1 MSWSPNACW
10 PFSAKTAWLR
20 RRSEDRMEHLVVWGT
35 GAIGGTVG
43 AFLSRAGQNPLL
55 VDADADHVAAMKR
68 SGLRITGPVAEF
80 ATPVRAAT
88 PGEVRGPISGVM
100 LAVKS
105 QHTSVAAHM
114 IAPLLAPGATLL
126 SLQNG
131 LNGDA
136 IANEIGAER
145 VLLAL
150 VDFASDYIEPGVIHY
165 GGRGSVYVGE
175 MDGKVTPRVQAY
187 VAILKHFDER
197 IEASD
202 NVLGL
207 LWGKIAYGGL
217 LTATALT
224 NDTMADV
231 LGDSRWRAVMGR
243 IGGEIV
249 LAAKAAGVRP
259 VGVDGFDA
267 EAFGRGDKAGIAAS
281 CDAMAEHYRHSAKT
295 RSGIWR
301 DLAVR
306 KRKTEVG
313 PLLAPAIAAGK
324 KGDVATAVTERLGA
338 MIAEMEDGKRD
349 FSPDN
354 LAELDRS

>member
-1 MSWSPNACW
+1 VD
-10 PFSAKTAWLR
+10 SA
-20 RRSEDRMEHLVVWGT
+20 E
-35 GAIGGTVG
+35 
-43 AFLSRAGQNPLL
+43 
-55 VDADADHVAAMKR
+55 DHVAAMQA
-68 SGLRITGPVAEF
+68 SGLKITGPHEDYT
-80 ATPVRAAT
+80 TPVRATT
-88 PGEVRGPISGVM
+88 PGEVRGPVRRVM
-100 LAVKS
+100 LSVKS
-105 QHTSVAAHM
+105 QHTAAAARM
-114 IAPLLAPGATLL
+114 IAPLLAPDASVL
-126 SLQNG
+126 SSQNG

-136 IANEIGAER
+136 IAAEVGAAR

-150 VDFASDYIEPGVIHY
+150 VDIAADYVEPGVIHY

-175 MDGKVTPRVQAY
+175 ANGKITPRVQEC

-202 NVLGL
+202 NVAGL

-217 LTATALT
+217 LAATALT
-224 NDTMADV
+224 NDTMAHV
-231 LGDSRWRAVMGR
+231 LGNPNWRGVMGR
-243 IGGEIV
+243 IGREIV
-249 LAAKAAGVRP
+249 LAARAAGVTP

-267 EAFGRGDKAGIAAS
+267 EAFGWGDETKIAAS

-313 PLLAPAIAAGK
+313 PLLAPAIAAGRK
-324 KGDVATAVTERLGA
+324 FGVATPTTERLAA
-338 MIAEMEDGKRD
+338 MVAEMEDGRRG

-354 LAELDRS
+354 LAELDR

>member
-1 MSWSPNACW
+1 
-10 PFSAKTAWLR
+10 
-20 RRSEDRMEHLVVWGT
+20 MEELVIWGA
-35 GAIGGTVG
+35 GAIGGTIG
-43 AFLSRAGQNPLL
+43 AALARAGKDPSL
-55 VDADADHVAAMKR
+55 VDAAADHIAAMNAN
-68 SGLRITGPVAEF
+68 GLKITGPIEEF
-80 ATPVRAAT
+80 STPVRAAT
-88 PGEVRGPISGVM
+88 PDQVRGPLRRVM

-105 QHTSVAAHM
+105 QHTAAAAHM
-114 IAPLLAPGATLL
+114 IAPLLAPDATVL

-136 IANEIGAER
+136 IAAEIGTER

-150 VDFASDYIEPGVIHY
+150 VDLASDYIEPGVIHY
-165 GGRGSVYVGE
+165 GGRGSVFVGE
-175 MDGKVTPRVQAY
+175 VDGRITPRVQGY
-187 VAILKHFDER
+187 VALLKSFDHA
-197 IEASD
+197 IAASD

-224 NDTMADV
+224 NDTMADM
-231 LGDSRWRAVMGR
+231 LGDSRWRGVMGK
-243 IGGEIV
+243 IGREIV
-249 LAAKAAGVRP
+249 LAAQAAGVAP

-267 EAFGRGDKAGIAAS
+267 DAFARSDSARVAAS

-313 PLLAPAIAAGK
+313 PLLGPVIAAGEQF
-324 KGDVATAVTERLGA
+324 GIATPTTQRLAA
-338 MIAEMEDGKRD
+338 MIAEMEDGKRG

-354 LAELDRS
+354 LVELGG

>member
-1 MSWSPNACW
+1 
-10 PFSAKTAWLR
+10 
-20 RRSEDRMEHLVVWGT
+20 MEELVIWGA
-35 GAIGGTVG
+35 GAIGGTIG
-43 AFLSRAGQNPLL
+43 AALARAGKAPLL
-55 VDADADHVAAMKR
+55 VDAADEHVTAMSSR
-68 SGLRITGPVAEF
+68 GLKITGPHEDYT
-80 ATPVRAAT
+80 TPVRAMT
-88 PGEVRGPISGVM
+88 PGEVRGPIRRVM

-105 QHTSVAAHM
+105 QHTAVAARM
-114 IAPLLAPGATLL
+114 IAPLLAPDATVL

-136 IANEIGAER
+136 VASEVGAER

-175 MDGKVTPRVQAY
+175 QSGKITPRVHDH
-187 VAILKHFDER
+187 VALLKHFDER

-202 NVLGL
+202 NVAGL

-231 LGDSRWRAVMGR
+231 LGDPRWRSVMGK
-243 IGGEIV
+243 IGREIV
-249 LAAKAAGVRP
+249 LAAKAAGVTP

-267 EAFGRGDKAGIAAS
+267 EAFARGDVGRIAAS

-313 PLLAPAIAAGK
+313 PLFAPVIAAGK
-324 KGDVATAVTERLGA
+324 RRGIATPTAERLGL
-338 MIAEMEDGKRD
+338 MIAEMEEGKRG
-349 FSPDN
+349 FSPEN
-354 LAELDRS
+354 LAELDR

>member
-1 MSWSPNACW
+1 
-10 PFSAKTAWLR
+10 
-20 RRSEDRMEHLVVWGT
+20 MEELVIWGA

-43 AFLSRAGQNPLL
+43 AFLSRAGQHPLL
-55 VDADADHVAAMKR
+55 VDADKDHVAAMQR
-68 SGLRITGPVAEF
+68 SGVRITGPVAEF

-88 PGEVRGPISGVM
+88 PAEVRGPVRRVL

-105 QHTSVAAHM
+105 QHTSAAARM
-114 IAPLLAPGATLL
+114 VAPLLAPDATVL

-136 IANEIGAER
+136 IAEEVGAER

-165 GGRGSVYVGE
+165 GGRGSVYIGE
-175 MDGKVTPRVQAY
+175 LSGTVTPRVREC
-187 VAILKHFDER
+187 VTILKHFDER

-231 LGDSRWRAVMGR
+231 LGDPRWHGVMGK
-243 IGGEIV
+243 IGREIV
-249 LAAKAAGVRP
+249 LAAKAAGVAP

-267 EAFGRGDKAGIAAS
+267 EAFARGDEKRIAAS
-281 CDAMAEHYRHSAKT
+281 CDAMADHYRHSAKT

-313 PLLAPAIAAGK
+313 PLLAPVIAAGK
-324 KGDVATAVTERLGA
+324 RFGVATPTTERLGA
-338 MIAEMEDGKRD
+338 MIAEMEEGKRG
-349 FSPDN
+349 FSQDS
-354 LAELDRS
+354 LGELERS

>member
-1 MSWSPNACW
+1 M
-10 PFSAKTAWLR
+10 
-20 RRSEDRMEHLVVWGT
+20 EDLVIWGA

-43 AFLSRAGQNPLL
+43 AALARAGKSPLL
-55 VDADADHVAAMKR
+55 VDMAEDHVAAMKLR
-68 SGLRITGPVAEF
+68 GLKITGPHEEYIARVRSM
-80 ATPVRAAT
+80 TPNQ
-88 PGEVRGPISGVM
+88 VRGPLRRVM

-105 QHTSVAAHM
+105 QHTGAAARM
-114 IAPLLAPGATLL
+114 IAPLLAPAATVL

-136 IANEIGAER
+136 ISAEVGAAR
-145 VLLAL
+145 VSLAL

-175 MDGKVTPRVQAY
+175 ASGRITPRVEEH

-231 LGDSRWRAVMGR
+231 LGDPRWRSVMGK

-249 LAAKAAGVRP
+249 LTARAAGVAP

-267 EAFGRGDKAGIAAS
+267 EAFAQEDEAGIAVS

-313 PLLAPAIAAGK
+313 PLLAPVIAAGK
-324 KGDVATAVTERLGA
+324 KFGVATPVTERLGG
-338 MIAEMEDGKRD
+338 MIGEMEEGKRD
-349 FSPDN
+349 FSPEN
-354 LAELDRS
+354 LAELSR

>member
-1 MSWSPNACW
+1 M
-10 PFSAKTAWLR
+10 
-20 RRSEDRMEHLVVWGT
+20 EDLVIWGV
-35 GAIGGTVG
+35 GAIGGTIG
-43 AFLSRAGQNPLL
+43 AYLARTGRNPLL
-55 VDADADHVAAMKR
+55 VDADAVHVAAMNR
-68 SGLRITGPVAEF
+68 NGLKITGPIEEF
-80 ATPVRAAT
+80 GTLVRAAT
-88 PGEVRGPISGVM
+88 PDQVKGPLRRVM

-105 QHTSVAAHM
+105 QHSATAARV
-114 IAPLLAPGATLL
+114 IAPLLAADACVL

-136 IANEIGAER
+136 IAVEVGASR

-150 VDFASDYIEPGVIHY
+150 VDLASDYIEPGVIHY
-165 GGRGSVYVGE
+165 GGRGSVFVGE
-175 MDGKVTPRVQAY
+175 PGGAITPRVQDY
-187 VAILKHFDER
+187 VALLKSFDQR
-197 IEASD
+197 IEPTD

-231 LGDSRWRAVMGR
+231 LGDPRWRGVMGK
-243 IGGEIV
+243 IGREIV
-249 LAAKAAGVRP
+249 LAAKASGVTP
-259 VGVDGFDA
+259 IGVDGFDA
-267 EAFGRGDKAGIAAS
+267 DAFASGDEKRIAAS

-313 PLLAPAIAAGK
+313 SLLAPVSAAARKSGLAIPA
-324 KGDVATAVTERLGA
+324 TERLAG
-338 MIAEMEDGKRD
+338 MIAEIESGKRD

-354 LAELDRS
+354 LAELDDS

>member
-1 MSWSPNACW
+1 
-10 PFSAKTAWLR
+10 
-20 RRSEDRMEHLVVWGT
+20 MEELVIWGA

-43 AFLSRAGQNPLL
+43 AFLSRGGQNPLL
-55 VDADADHVAAMKR
+55 VDADAAHVAAMKR
-68 SGLRITGPVAEF
+68 SGLKVTGPVAEF
-80 ATPVRAAT
+80 TTPVRAAT
-88 PGEVRGPISGVM
+88 PDGVRGPIRRAM

-105 QHTSVAAHM
+105 QHTSAAARM
-114 IAPLLAPGATLL
+114 IAPLLAPDATVL

-150 VDFASDYIEPGVIHY
+150 VDFASDYIEPGIIHY

-175 MDGKVTPRVQAY
+175 LDGKITPRVQEC
-187 VAILKHFDER
+187 VAVLTHFDER

-231 LGDSRWRAVMGR
+231 LGDPRWRDVMGR

-249 LAAKAAGVRP
+249 KAAKAAGVAP
-259 VGVDGFDA
+259 IGVDGFDA
-267 EAFGRGDKAGIAAS
+267 EAFARGNEMRIAAS
-281 CDAMAEHYRHSAKT
+281 CDAMAEHYRYSAKT
-295 RSGIWR
+295 RAASGAILPSASER
-301 DLAVR
+301 R
-306 KRKTEVG
+306 RS
-313 PLLAPAIAAGK
+313 APCS
-324 KGDVATAVTERLGA
+324 L
-338 MIAEMEDGKRD
+338 
-349 FSPDN
+349 P
-354 LAELDRS
+354 

>member
-1 MSWSPNACW
+1 MQ
-10 PFSAKTAWLR
+10 
-20 RRSEDRMEHLVVWGT
+20 ELVIWGA

-43 AFLSRAGQNPLL
+43 AYLARAGQDPLL
-55 VDADADHVAAMKR
+55 VDADKDHVATMQLA
-68 SGLRITGPVAEF
+68 GLKITGPVAEF
-80 ATPVRAAT
+80 AVPVRAAT
-88 PGEVRGPISGVM
+88 PDEVRGPIRRVM

-105 QHTSVAAHM
+105 QHTVAAARM
-114 IAPLLAPGATLL
+114 IAPLLAPDATVL

-131 LNGDA
+131 LNGEA
-136 IANEIGAER
+136 IANAVGAER

-150 VDFASDYIEPGVIHY
+150 VDIASDYMEPGVIQY
-165 GGRGSVYVGE
+165 GGRGSIYVGE
-175 MDGKVTPRVQAY
+175 PDGTITPRVRNY
-187 VAILKHFDER
+187 VATLKHFDER

-224 NDTMADV
+224 NDMMADV
-231 LGDSRWRAVMGR
+231 LGDPRWRAVMGK
-243 IGGEIV
+243 IGREIV
-249 LAAKAAGVRP
+249 LAAKAAGVTP

-267 EAFGRGDKAGIAAS
+267 EGFALGDEEKLAAS

-313 PLLAPAIAAGK
+313 PLLAPVIAAGK
-324 KGDVATAVTERLGA
+324 RFGVPTPATERLGS
-338 MIAEMEDGKRD
+338 MIAEMETGKRG
-349 FSPDN
+349 FSQEN
-354 LAELDRS
+354 LAELGD

>member
-1 MSWSPNACW
+1 
-10 PFSAKTAWLR
+10 
-20 RRSEDRMEHLVVWGT
+20 MEELVIWGA

-43 AFLSRAGQNPLL
+43 AYLSRAGQNPLL
-55 VDADADHVAAMKR
+55 VDADKDHVGAMKR
-68 SGLRITGPVAEF
+68 GGLKITGPIAEF

-88 PGEVRGPISGVM
+88 PDEVRGPIRRVL

-105 QHTSVAAHM
+105 QHTSAAARM
-114 IAPLLAPGATLL
+114 IAPLLAPDATVL

-136 IANEIGAER
+136 IADEIGAER

-150 VDFASDYIEPGVIHY
+150 VDFASDYFEPGVIHY

-175 MDGKVTPRVQAY
+175 TTGKITPRVEEY
-187 VAILKHFDER
+187 VALLKQFDER

-202 NVLGL
+202 NVAGL

-231 LGDSRWRAVMGR
+231 LGNPRWHGVMGK
-243 IGGEIV
+243 IGREIV
-249 LAAKAAGVRP
+249 LAAKAAGVTP

-267 EAFGRGDKAGIAAS
+267 EAFGRGDAAGIAAS

-313 PLLAPAIAAGK
+313 PLLAPVIAAGK
-324 KGDVATAVTERLGA
+324 KRGVATQTTERLDA
-338 MIAEMEDGKRD
+338 MIAEMEAGKRA
-349 FSPDN
+349 FSPEN
-354 LAELDRS
+354 LTELDR

>member
-1 MSWSPNACW
+1 
-10 PFSAKTAWLR
+10 
-20 RRSEDRMEHLVVWGT
+20 MEELVIWGA
-35 GAIGGTVG
+35 GAIGGTIG
-43 AFLSRAGQNPLL
+43 AALARAGQNPLL
-55 VDADADHVAAMKR
+55 VDAEPAHIAAMKAN
-68 SGLRITGPVAEF
+68 GLKITGPIEDYVS
-80 ATPVRAAT
+80 PVRAVSADQ
-88 PGEVRGPISGVM
+88 VRGPLKRVM

-105 QHTSVAAHM
+105 QHTAAAARE
-114 IAPLLAPGATLL
+114 IAPLLADDGSLL

-136 IANEIGAER
+136 IAGVVGKQR
-145 VLLAL
+145 VVLAL

-175 MDGKVTPRVQAY
+175 PYGPLSARVNEY
-187 VAILKHFDER
+187 VALLKNFDER
-197 IEASD
+197 IEATD

-231 LGDSRWRAVMGR
+231 LSDRRWHRVLGR
-243 IGGEIV
+243 LGREIV
-249 LAAKAAGVRP
+249 LAAKAAGVKP

-267 EAFGRGDKAGIAAS
+267 SAFAAGDEAGTAAS

-306 KRKTEVG
+306 KRKTEVEM
-313 PLLAPAIAAGK
+313 LLAPVIAAGRK
-324 KGDVATAVTERLGA
+324 HGVATPTVARLAA
-338 MIAEMEDGKRD
+338 MIGEMESGKRD
-349 FSPDN
+349 FTQEN
-354 LAELDRS
+354 LAELSRA